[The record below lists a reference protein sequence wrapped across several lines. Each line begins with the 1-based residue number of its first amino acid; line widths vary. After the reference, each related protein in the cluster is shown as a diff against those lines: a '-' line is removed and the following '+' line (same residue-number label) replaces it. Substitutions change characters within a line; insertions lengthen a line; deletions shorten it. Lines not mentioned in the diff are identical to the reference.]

1 MAQGRGWEGAVLR
14 LMRAKDFILTVT
26 DTEDV
31 TEDYRR
37 LHLGDGGLLA
47 ATGVH
52 PTMWVRLW
60 FENAGKPHQRAYTLV
75 DPDPEAGTFSMEFA
89 LHDGVA
95 SDWARGAKAG
105 DTIEA
110 TVQGTGFEQ
119 PSPAPS
125 HVFAIGDPASL
136 PAINSLLTEI
146 GSVPATIW
154 FEGGDDA
161 LPFRTDPGRH
171 DVRRVPRQDAGAHL
185 VERVKGELRDVLAGA
200 EHPYVWIACDTR
212 TTRALSSYVRKEL
225 GVPRDRLHALGYW
238 RAN

>member
-1 MAQGRGWEGAVLR
+1 MAQGRGWEGAVLK

-37 LHLGDGGLLA
+37 LSLTDGGLLA

-75 DPDPEAGTFSMEFA
+75 DPDLEAGTFSMEFA
-89 LHDGVA
+89 LHDGIA
-95 SDWARGAKAG
+95 SDWARSAKPG

-125 HVFAIGDPASL
+125 HVVAIGDPASL

-146 GSVPATIW
+146 GSVPATVW
-154 FEGGDDA
+154 FEGDDDA

-171 DVRRVPRQDAGAHL
+171 DVRRVPRQDAGALL
-185 VERVKGELRDVLAGA
+185 VERVKGELRDVLTGA

-225 GVPRDRLHALGYW
+225 GVPKDRLHALGYW
-238 RAN
+238 RAS